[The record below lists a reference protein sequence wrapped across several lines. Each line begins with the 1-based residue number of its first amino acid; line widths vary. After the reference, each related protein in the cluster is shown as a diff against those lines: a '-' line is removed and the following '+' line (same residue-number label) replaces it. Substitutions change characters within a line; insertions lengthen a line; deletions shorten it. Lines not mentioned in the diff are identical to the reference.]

1 MVPLNSSNQALLKDI
16 LGDDLVADST
26 ADKLPEDGLV
36 LKKPLK
42 DPARSFL
49 IHHDSPPLISLHP
62 LQGCSE

>member
-26 ADKLPEDGLV
+26 ADKLPEGGLV

-42 DPARSFL
+42 DPACFSL
-49 IHHDSPPLISLHP
+49 IPHGSSPIISLHP